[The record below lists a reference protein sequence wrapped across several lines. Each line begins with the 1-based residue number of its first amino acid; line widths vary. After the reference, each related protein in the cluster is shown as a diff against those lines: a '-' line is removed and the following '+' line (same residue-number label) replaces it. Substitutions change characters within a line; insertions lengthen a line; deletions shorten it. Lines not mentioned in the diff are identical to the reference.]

1 MVRRALA
8 QPASAAPGSVPSMP
22 PEGIRHRIL
31 EAFISR
37 GIGNTALAD
46 YRPRASSAGGC
57 ERALTYHRLGIAET
71 DPLDPDIGLTLEL
84 GTLLHVY
91 LDAVLVEYGLPVE
104 IHEHE
109 LRVPFAYGEITG
121 HFDRAIGGTTIVD
134 YKSASRASFDL
145 MVEANAPLPAYRP
158 QVNFYLHGAKLHG
171 MPYSHGL
178 VVAYCKD
185 PGVGAERTPWVSP
198 PLPYDPDLAHRTVR
212 LFEDVERHA
221 RANQI
226 PERPYTVAHE
236 FPCKGCRWRSRCWD
250 ITTLATDRVVDLANL
265 EEVATR
271 YDELRC
277 QVATLKAE
285 QDSLGGRLKAALI
298 DQNSVAGTA
307 GGWDLHL
314 HRYERTTVDPDLVP
328 PEVRKAAGKTTLVGQ
343 LSVTPRKD
351 GKTERTVA
359 TGRARCASE
368 K

>member
-1 MVRRALA
+1 MVHRALA
-8 QPASAAPGSVPSMP
+8 QLAIAAPGTVPSMP
-22 PEGIRHRIL
+22 PEEVRDRIL

-57 ERALTYHRLGIAET
+57 GRALTYHRLGIAET
-71 DPLDPDIGLTLEL
+71 DPLDPEVGLTLEL

-109 LRVPFAYGEITG
+109 IRVPFAYGEITG
-121 HFDRAIGGTTIVD
+121 RFDRSIGGTTIVD

-145 MVEANAPLPAYRP
+145 MVETNAPLPSYRP
-158 QVNFYLHGAKLHG
+158 QVNFYLHGAKRHA
-171 MPYSHGL
+171 MPYTHGL

-198 PLPYDPDLAHRTVR
+198 PLPYDPELAHHTVR
-212 LFEDVERHA
+212 LFEDIERHA
-221 RANQI
+221 RANHI

-236 FPCKGCRWRSRCWD
+236 FPCRGCRWRSRCWD
-250 ITTLATDRVVDLANL
+250 ITTLATNRVVDLGDL
-265 EEVATR
+265 EDVATR
-271 YDELRC
+271 YDKVRR
-277 QVATLKAE
+277 QVATLKPE

-307 GGWDLHL
+307 GGLDLHL

-328 PEVRKAAGKTTLVGQ
+328 PEVRKTAGKTTLVGQ
-343 LSVTPRKD
+343 LSVTRRKD